1 MSKATTSIRGE
12 RIDFDLLKIKNT
24 MAAVPINENVQKRE
38 RFINKKRRRG
48 LKRKVGEM
56 AQTKRLEDANFESAL
71 ELTKAAKPE
80 EQTEQLPQ
88 KKARRKV
95 R

>member
-1 MSKATTSIRGE
+1 MSKGTTSIRGE
-12 RIDFDLLKIKNT
+12 KVDFDLLKIKNT
-24 MAAVPINENVQKRE
+24 MTAVPINENVQKRE

-56 AQTKRLEDANFESAL
+56 AQTKRLESANFDSAV
-71 ELTKAAKPE
+71 ELSQRIPE
-80 EQTEQLPQ
+80 ETPPLPQ